1 MKFLL
6 SAIWKKEFWL
16 GDDKVKNLLLIAYL
30 DLKESIR
37 AKWFIV
43 YSLVFGGMIALF
55 FIAGVTQSQVMG
67 FSGLSRLLLMY
78 IQVTIVILPIF
89 ILITT
94 VRSISG
100 DRDTHILEYMLSFPI
115 SLKQYYWGK
124 ILGRFITVFLP
135 VFFAMVFAIIYGVF
149 IGADIPWD
157 IFILY
162 TGLLFSLTSAFLGIA
177 FFISSFVKTSEIA
190 LGISFFIWIFLL
202 AFLDIALISLMM
214 QNRFDESLIIT
225 IALLNPMEIFRVA
238 AISLFDPSLTVMG
251 PVAFYIL
258 DTFKQTIFVLISI
271 AYPIILGLVFAFL
284 GYFIFAKKDLV

>member
-1 MKFLL
+1 MR
-6 SAIWKKEFWL
+6 
-16 GDDKVKNLLLIAYL
+16 NLLLIAYL
-30 DLKESIR
+30 DLKESLR

-78 IQVTIVILPIF
+78 IQITIVILPIF

-115 SLKQYYWGK
+115 SLQQYYWGK

-135 VFFAMVFAIIYGVF
+135 VFFAMLIAIIYGAF
-149 IGADIPWD
+149 IGASIPWN
-157 IFILY
+157 IFFLY
-162 TGLLFSLTSAFLGIA
+162 SGLLFSLSSAFLGIA
-177 FFISSFVKTSEIA
+177 FFISSFVKTSEVA

-202 AFLDIALISLMM
+202 AFIDIALISLMM
-214 QNRFDESLIIT
+214 QSRFNEGFIIA

-238 AISLFDPSLTVMG
+238 AISLFDPALTVMG

-258 DTFKQTIFVLISI
+258 DTFKQTAFVIFSI
-271 AYPIILGLVFAFL
+271 LYPLILGVGFAFL
-284 GYFIFAKKDLV
+284 GFAIFAKKDLV

>member
-1 MKFLL
+1 MN
-6 SAIWKKEFWL
+6 
-16 GDDKVKNLLLIAYL
+16 NLMLIAFL
-30 DLKESIR
+30 DLKESLR
-37 AKWFIV
+37 AKWFVI

-115 SLKQYYWGK
+115 SLKQYYLGK
-124 ILGRFITVFLP
+124 FLGRFITVFLP
-135 VFFAMVFAIIYGVF
+135 VFFAMVAAIIYGAI
-149 IGADIPWD
+149 IGANIPWD
-157 IFILY
+157 IFFLY
-162 TGLLFSLTSAFLGIA
+162 TGLLFSLSLSFLGIA
-177 FFISSFVKTSEIA
+177 FFISSFVKSSEVA
-190 LGISFFIWIFLL
+190 LGVSFFVWILLL

-214 QNRFDESLIIT
+214 QSRIDDTVIIT

-238 AISLFDPSLTVMG
+238 AISLFDPALTVMG
-251 PVAFYIL
+251 PVAYYIL
-258 DTFKQTIFVLISI
+258 DTFKQTTFVLISI
-271 AYPIILGLVFAFL
+271 LYPVIVGLFFAFL
-284 GYFIFAKKDLV
+284 GYKIFSKKDLV